1 MRINDDGTLD
11 YEMDD
16 YVPPAAPDAG
26 TDPAAPTSRTARGD
40 PADQST
46 TNPSASTGGQ
56 GGSMADPVDA
66 FNTSDWVT
74 QALAAAKSTDDPAY
88 WNGKVGD
95 DPNVQ
100 NPTTRASALQTW
112 QDYINHGNGNGL
124 GNPLRNDTP
133 AGAGAAGGGSAS
145 PAGAGGTL
153 SDFLNSLLSQY
164 QTNSAN
170 TSSQRNSLLQ
180 RLSGL
185 IDQYSQPVTADD
197 PGIKAATDAYTGD
210 VNRATNAYQKQAAE
224 RSYAEGVPSGA
235 FDSAIGN
242 ATMAGGKA
250 IGDYQGNLINTET
263 QNRRSAVTS
272 LAGQELGA
280 LGGEDSTSLESM
292 LAGLNSNEFY
302 DQLGTSTAYN
312 ESMLKYLYTALGLQ
326 A

>member
-46 TNPSASTGGQ
+46 TSPNQDGGQ
-56 GGSMADPVDA
+56 GASMATPEDA
-66 FNTSDWVT
+66 FNVGDWVT
-74 QALAAAKSTDDPAY
+74 QALGTAKSTDDPAY
-88 WNGKVGD
+88 WNGKVGG

-100 NPTTRASALQTW
+100 NATTRASALNYW
-112 QDYINHGNGNGL
+112 QGLINQGNGNGL
-124 GNPLRNDTP
+124 GNALRNDSP
-133 AGAGAAGGGSAS
+133 AGGAAGGGSAS